1 MKWYLYLAALP
12 MVALSWMHPAWA
24 SNIVEDVPDQVDAS
38 KRYIFY
44 LHGSVEEDEGSTE
57 KYEAAVEAIAGGK
70 NVVISEVRGDTNP
83 NQYAQAIKAQVVKLQ
98 KAGVAKR
105 DITVTGFSK
114 GAIIALAAAGEIQD
128 PEMKYVLLAGCSDEL
143 NNKYSVDP
151 GKARGRILA
160 IYDADDNKFGSCRD
174 IIQTGDGITL
184 KEKKLNSGKGH
195 ALFRIPKDKFI
206 DQWKGPLMKWAKK
219 K

>member
-1 MKWYLYLAALP
+1 MKLSAVLAALSLG
-12 MVALSWMHPAWA
+12 ALSWISPAWA
-24 SNIVEDVPDQVDAS
+24 SNIFDDVPDQIDAS

-44 LHGSVEEDEGSTE
+44 LHGSAEEEEGSTE

-70 NVVISEVRGDTNP
+70 NIVISEVRGDTDP
-83 NQYAQAIKAQVVKLQ
+83 NQYAQTIKSQVEKLQ
-98 KAGVAKR
+98 QAGVAKR

-128 PEMKYVLLAGCSDEL
+128 PEMKYVLLAGCSEEL
-143 NNKYSVDP
+143 NTKYSVDP
-151 GKARGRILA
+151 AKARGRILA
-160 IYDADDNKFGSCRD
+160 IYDKGDTKFGSCKG
-174 IIQTGDGITL
+174 IIGKTDDVTL

-206 DQWKGPLMKWAKK
+206 GQWRDPLVSWAKK